1 MRKWLMF
8 IILMSSFC
16 IVPHA
21 TAQEIQYGYDEA
33 FDEVVYAVASEQLSE
48 DAYVLYEQLKIIM
61 QARQTEFSVTYE
73 GVWSQ
78 AQTDFRQAISAV
90 LREDE
95 YLAYDY
101 LGYRYTSRGYDGL
114 ITFTGTANYIQ
125 NAEQVAYVSTHIK
138 EILPTIITPQ
148 MGDYEKVKAVH
159 DYVVTNVAY
168 DTTMNQAVNAP
179 YFAITGGETLCNGY
193 AMLVHQMLKEVNV
206 PVRLISGTAGHN
218 GNVENHAW
226 NLVQVGGK
234 WFHLDAT
241 WNDPIPDVA
250 GRIIYNYYLLN
261 DREISKDH
269 FWQDGGLNN
278 HDAPYPRATTELFM
292 HLALTGRLDV
302 QRALANGL
310 PVIHTEQALTTYV
323 EGQFA
328 THNPKFTV
336 LYQGGGSYVKAI
348 QQALTGNEQGVRY
361 QTTRHR
367 LPNTTQVTITV
378 QQYQGSPSL
387 PSIKSLAFTPQLPA
401 TVTVGERLPLKVQAI
416 YTDNTVKDVTANVDW
431 HITGAIWQAD
441 EVNFS
446 TVGEANIN
454 ATLSGQ
460 TVSQRVTVQPPLFVY
475 PIAGIEALKPV
486 YNVATTKVWHVN
498 FSNPINRA
506 TNVRVVNRFGQQVPI
521 EVRIHQLQLRI
532 APLTPYQKGETYYL
546 LLQGIGN
553 EAHDLPPQSM
563 AFTIG

>member
-1 MRKWLMF
+1 M
-8 IILMSSFC
+8 
-16 IVPHA
+16 
-21 TAQEIQYGYDEA
+21 
-33 FDEVVYAVASEQLSE
+33 
-48 DAYVLYEQLKIIM
+48 
-61 QARQTEFSVTYE
+61 
-73 GVWSQ
+73 
-78 AQTDFRQAISAV
+78 
-90 LREDE
+90 
-95 YLAYDY
+95 
-101 LGYRYTSRGYDGL
+101 
-114 ITFTGTANYIQ
+114 
-125 NAEQVAYVSTHIK
+125 
-138 EILPTIITPQ
+138 
-148 MGDYEKVKAVH
+148 
-159 DYVVTNVAY
+159 
-168 DTTMNQAVNAP
+168 
-179 YFAITGGETLCNGY
+179 
-193 AMLVHQMLKEVNV
+193 
-206 PVRLISGTAGHN
+206 
-218 GNVENHAW
+218 
-226 NLVQVGGK
+226 
-234 WFHLDAT
+234 
-241 WNDPIPDVA
+241 
-250 GRIIYNYYLLN
+250 LN

-328 THNPKFTV
+328 AHNPKFTV

-475 PIAGIEALKPV
+475 PIAGIEALTL
-486 YNVATTKVWHVN
+486 A
-498 FSNPINRA
+498 IRLI
-506 TNVRVVNRFGQQVPI
+506 VRQMYV
-521 EVRIHQLQLRI
+521 LSI
-532 APLTPYQKGETYYL
+532 ASVSKCQ
-546 LLQGIGN
+546 
-553 EAHDLPPQSM
+553 
-563 AFTIG
+563 